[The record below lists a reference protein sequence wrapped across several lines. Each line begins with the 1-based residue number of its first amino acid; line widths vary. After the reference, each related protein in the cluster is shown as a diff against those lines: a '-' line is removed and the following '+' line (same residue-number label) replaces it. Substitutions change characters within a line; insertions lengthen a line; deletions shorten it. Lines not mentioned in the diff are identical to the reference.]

1 MLKIA
6 YGEAS
11 FDNLKSQGATYID
24 KTMFIPLMEI
34 HTKFFFIRPRRF
46 GKSLWISVLQAYYDV
61 AKSDKFDTLFD
72 GLYIKDNP
80 TDYKN
85 SYLILKFDFSGI
97 NTENEESLKSDF
109 TFRIRRQVISFFKY
123 YKSFFNDVFL
133 GSIEENFKNLSSSQL
148 IARIKDEVKLID
160 KKLYVLIDE
169 YDHFANK
176 LASEGRESFIKNI
189 MSSAGF
195 VREFYEQLK
204 IASGE
209 GVIERFFIT
218 GVSPIMLDELSSG
231 FNITSD
237 MTTDIDFNEMLGF
250 TSDEVKG
257 LLNKV
262 GDERYL
268 DKSKDEVF
276 QDMVHYYNG
285 YRFCDEAEKTLFNS
299 DMVLYFLEYFNRRGY
314 PKELLDENVKTDYN
328 KLRGLIIGTSGKEK
342 LQSIIEEINLNSSLS
357 LTLVKRFNFSQRFSD
372 NELKSLLFYLGLL
385 TFSNKPNQFAI
396 PNYVIRTLYWEYLRK
411 FLEESLT
418 IEFDMRLLNNA
429 IYGMAETGD
438 PSGLKELAVDFFQKK
453 LSSYDY
459 TNFSEK
465 HVKFLFVCYFT
476 LSKLYN
482 IISEREISERKR
494 IDLLFEAH
502 PAYYEYVQFNFI
514 LEFKY
519 IRKEDSESVALKK
532 KEDAIKQA
540 AEYYE
545 IYKRD
550 FKQFGRGLRSVAM
563 LVSHTKEVEVIEVGG
578 FGENFFK
585 ESFF

>member
-11 FDNLKSQGATYID
+11 FDNLRSQGATYID
-24 KTMFIPLMEI
+24 KTMFIPLMET

-61 AKSDKFDTLFD
+61 AKKDKFDTLFE

-97 NTENEESLKSDF
+97 NTENEESL
-109 TFRIRRQVISFFKY
+109 R
-123 YKSFFNDVFL
+123 KSFSYRVRSEILRFL
-133 GSIEENFKNLSSSQL
+133 RTYKEYYSPGLSEKFESKMEHILPAEMILDLKSETVL
-148 IARIKDEVKLID
+148 TKR
-160 KKLYVLIDE
+160 KLYVLIDE

-237 MTTDIDFNEMLGF
+237 MTTDPRFNEMLGF
-250 TSDEVKG
+250 TREEVKS
-257 LLNKV
+257 LLDKV
-262 GDERYL
+262 GEERYI
-268 DKSKDEVF
+268 DKSKEEVL
-276 QDMVHYYNG
+276 QDMVQYYNG
-285 YRFCDEAEKTLFNS
+285 YRFFDEAKVKVFNS
-299 DMVLYFLEYFNRRGY
+299 DMVLYFIEKFSAIGY

-328 KLRGLIIGTSGKEK
+328 KLRGLIIGTSGKDK

-418 IEFDMRLLNNA
+418 IEFDMRLLHNA

-438 PSGLKELAVDFFQKK
+438 PSALKELAVDFFQKK

-502 PAYYEYVQFNFI
+502 PAYYEYVKFNFI
-514 LEFKY
+514 IEFKY
-519 IRKEDSESVALKK
+519 IRKEDSVAVALKK

-578 FGENFFK
+578 FE
-585 ESFF
+585 

>member
-11 FDNLKSQGATYID
+11 FDNLRSQGATYID

-61 AKSDKFDTLFD
+61 AKQDKFDTLFD

-97 NTENEESLKSDF
+97 NTENEESLK
-109 TFRIRRQVISFFKY
+109 
-123 YKSFFNDVFL
+123 KSFSHRVGSEILRFL
-133 GSIEENFKNLSSSQL
+133 RTYKEYYSQGLSEKFESKMEHILPAEMILDLKNETVLTKQ
-148 IARIKDEVKLID
+148 
-160 KKLYVLIDE
+160 KLYVLIDE

-237 MTTDIDFNEMLGF
+237 MTTDPRFNEMLGF
-250 TSDEVKG
+250 TREEVKS
-257 LLNKV
+257 LLDKV
-262 GDERYL
+262 GEERYI
-268 DKSKDEVF
+268 DKSKEEVL
-276 QDMVHYYNG
+276 QDMVQYYNG
-285 YRFCDEAEKTLFNS
+285 YRFFDEAKVKVFNS
-299 DMVLYFLEYFNRRGY
+299 DMVLYFIEKFSAIGY

-328 KLRGLIIGTSGKEK
+328 KLRGLIIGTSGKDK

-418 IEFDMRLLNNA
+418 IEFDMRLLHNA

-438 PSGLKELAVDFFQKK
+438 PSALKELAVDFFQKK

-502 PAYYEYVQFNFI
+502 PAYYEYVKFNFI
-514 LEFKY
+514 IEFKY
-519 IRKEDSESVALKK
+519 IRKEDSVAVALKK

-578 FGENFFK
+578 FE
-585 ESFF
+585 

>member
-176 LASEGRESFIKNI
+176 LASDGRESFIKNI

-218 GVSPIMLDELSSG
+218 GVSPIMLDEL
-231 FNITSD
+231 
-237 MTTDIDFNEMLGF
+237 
-250 TSDEVKG
+250 
-257 LLNKV
+257 
-262 GDERYL
+262 
-268 DKSKDEVF
+268 SKDEVF

-418 IEFDMRLLNNA
+418 IEFDMRLLHNA

-563 LVSHTKEVEVIEVGG
+563 LVSHTRDVEVIEVGG
-578 FGENFFK
+578 FGENFYK

>member
-1 MLKIA
+1 
-6 YGEAS
+6 
-11 FDNLKSQGATYID
+11 
-24 KTMFIPLMEI
+24 
-34 HTKFFFIRPRRF
+34 
-46 GKSLWISVLQAYYDV
+46 
-61 AKSDKFDTLFD
+61 
-72 GLYIKDNP
+72 
-80 TDYKN
+80 
-85 SYLILKFDFSGI
+85 
-97 NTENEESLKSDF
+97 
-109 TFRIRRQVISFFKY
+109 
-123 YKSFFNDVFL
+123 
-133 GSIEENFKNLSSSQL
+133 
-148 IARIKDEVKLID
+148 
-160 KKLYVLIDE
+160 
-169 YDHFANK
+169 
-176 LASEGRESFIKNI
+176 
-189 MSSAGF
+189 
-195 VREFYEQLK
+195 
-204 IASGE
+204 
-209 GVIERFFIT
+209 
-218 GVSPIMLDELSSG
+218 MLDELSSG

-438 PSGLKELAVDFFQKK
+438 PSGLKE
-453 LSSYDY
+453 
-459 TNFSEK
+459 
-465 HVKFLFVCYFT
+465 
-476 LSKLYN
+476 
-482 IISEREISERKR
+482 I
-494 IDLLFEAH
+494 
-502 PAYYEYVQFNFI
+502 
-514 LEFKY
+514 
-519 IRKEDSESVALKK
+519 
-532 KEDAIKQA
+532 
-540 AEYYE
+540 
-545 IYKRD
+545 
-550 FKQFGRGLRSVAM
+550 
-563 LVSHTKEVEVIEVGG
+563 
-578 FGENFFK
+578 
-585 ESFF
+585 